1 MILLNNKRLYKYKL
15 RFYYIK
21 SNIIIMNTLE
31 FLKEKRFNLVKKQ
44 KEISNALDA
53 LCMIGQPDD
62 IILLKLLLNEVKRL
76 RKTYNFLICNYDL
89 VKTLILD

>member
-21 SNIIIMNTLE
+21 SNIIIMNSLE

-44 KEISNALDA
+44 KEISNALEA
-53 LCMIGQPDD
+53 ISMIGQPDD

-76 RKTYNFLICNYDL
+76 RKTYNFLICNYY
-89 VKTLILD
+89 K

>member
-1 MILLNNKRLYKYKL
+1 M

-44 KEISNALDA
+44 KEMNNVLNAIS
-53 LCMIGQPDD
+53 MIGQPDD
-62 IILLKLLLNEVKRL
+62 IIMLKLLLNEVKRL
-76 RKTYNFLICNYDL
+76 RKIYNFLICNYD
-89 VKTLILD
+89 VIKTITVC